1 MKAQDLDLDKIL
13 NRIDFKLIELGVTRT
28 ELEARLG
35 LAKGSL
41 HNYWRRKTKGGK
53 QIWFRLDQF
62 IEICHILG
70 MGFDELLFGAVPVK
84 FDESTT
90 RGRMINWILK
100 MPEDDF
106 SRVQAGIEL
115 LTGKRF

>member
-1 MKAQDLDLDKIL
+1 MHKDDLNLDEIL
-13 NRIDFKLIELGVTRT
+13 IRIDKKLIELGMNRT
-28 ELEARLG
+28 ELETKLG
-35 LAKGSL
+35 LSRGSL
-41 HNYWRRKTKGGK
+41 HNYWRRKDKGGK

-62 IEICHILG
+62 IEICHYLG
-70 MGFDELLFGAVPVK
+70 MAFDELLFGAVPVR
-84 FDESTT
+84 FDESTS

-106 SRVQAGIEL
+106 TRVQAGIEL